1 MSQKTFLTEDETIH
15 KSVHSYNQT
24 HKTPRAII
32 LACQSIEEN
41 IEDYNDFREYF
52 AEENVAVYIYSY
64 RNTIKT
70 TSDYLRDYPK
80 NTSDTTIVCDVM
92 KLRTLISEKHG
103 NTSVLLFGYS
113 LGTIIALST
122 LLKYPQKFS
131 GIALWNLDLCFEK
144 YSCMLMTLLLKIEKF
159 FKGSDT
165 PSRLMRH
172 LTTDLWNRNNQNW
185 KNFLKDHSV
194 KKNSQ
199 NYILD
204 SNHIPIS
211 VWLEFM
217 SMATDIS
224 SRGSFNPLSRFIPF
238 CLIGGGNVSSKI
250 EDLTQTY
257 KLTTRLQNEEFYDIS
272 LMSLPPTMH
281 SNDPHNVFPP
291 PAIKKLRNWIVNSYL
306 PKVIPLI
313 SQHKK

>member
-1 MSQKTFLTEDETIH
+1 MSQKTFLTEDETIQ

-24 HKTPRAII
+24 HQTPRAII